1 LSQTRKF
8 WAVLTRMNQFIV
20 KLLTQEHNLNNSKM
34 NKLLLNVKDF
44 LKMLRCHWVM
54 NINFFLH
61 ERQQMQIITLLLLIA
76 IIDSRSETLLSI
88 IYDDINLF
96 MLRDKTTSEIALILQ
111 LRLKKI
117 KSRQKQK
124 QSSVNFLS
132 LRFKNAN
139 SNAEKSTFSLWITI
153 QCSAWSLISSLLLA
167 TTTSFIFL
175 ISHLKWFW
183 RSKFARD

>member
-1 LSQTRKF
+1 
-8 WAVLTRMNQFIV
+8 
-20 KLLTQEHNLNNSKM
+20 
-34 NKLLLNVKDF
+34 
-44 LKMLRCHWVM
+44 M

-139 SNAEKSTFSLWITI
+139 SNAEKSTFSL
-153 QCSAWSLISSLLLA
+153 
-167 TTTSFIFL
+167 
-175 ISHLKWFW
+175 
-183 RSKFARD
+183 